1 MTLVM
6 ALALATSGDGC
17 LLVLAIIVPVIGMLL
32 SLVVGGR
39 HAERIALALMPV
51 GVGLALAIAVD
62 VWWRG
67 APLVYVLGDWTPPLG
82 IALRADGFS
91 AVMLVTAALVI
102 LAAAW
107 FARALFATPA
117 QVNEG
122 RAPLA
127 FWTLLQGLWAA
138 LNMVFVG
145 SDLFNLYVALELL
158 TFAAVPLVCLD
169 GRAETLRAALRYLL
183 FALIGSVFY
192 LLGVALLY
200 GAYGTFDIVLLAHR
214 IAGDPAVA
222 PAVFAAGGLMT
233 AGLLAKTAL
242 FPLHLW
248 LPPAHAN
255 APAPASAVLSAL
267 VVKGSFFLIV
277 RLWFDVMPGLATH
290 AATLLLGL
298 LGSGAIVFGSV
309 LALRQKRLKLL
320 IAYSTIAQIGYLFL
334 MFPLAAGSGP
344 WSADAWNGGIM
355 QALSHA
361 FAKAAMFLAAGLV
374 AESLGHDRIADLR
387 GAGRVMPVTMFA
399 FGLGGLS
406 LMGLPPSGGFAAKWL
421 LLQATVDRGAWLWAA
436 IMLIGGLLAGGYVY
450 RVVAPSFAE
459 AKIVVKSR
467 PARGR
472 EAIALALAAGAALL
486 GFVPPGFF
494 ALLQIGRGAVL
505 P

>member
-1 MTLVM
+1 M
-6 ALALATSGDGC
+6 ASVLTTSGGGY
-17 LLVLAIIVPVIGMLL
+17 LLVLAIIMPVIGMLL
-32 SLVVGGR
+32 SLVAGGR

-51 GVGLALAIAVD
+51 GVGLAVAIAVN

-102 LAAAW
+102 LAAAC
-107 FARALFATPA
+107 FACALFATPL
-117 QVNEG
+117 QVREA

-138 LNMVFVG
+138 LNMVFIG
-145 SDLFNLYVALELL
+145 GDLFNLYVALELL

-192 LLGVALLY
+192 LLGAALLY
-200 GAYGTFDIVLLAHR
+200 GAYGTLDIVLLAHR
-214 IAGDPAVA
+214 IGDDLTVA
-222 PAVFAAGGLMT
+222 PAVFVAGGLMT

-267 VVKGSFFLIV
+267 VVKASFFLIV

-290 AATLLLGL
+290 AVTMLLGA
-298 LGSGAIVFGSV
+298 LGSSAIVFGSV
-309 LALRQKRLKLL
+309 LALRQERLKLL

-334 MFPLAAGSGP
+334 MFPLAAGSEP
-344 WSADAWNGGIM
+344 WNAEAWTGGIM

-361 FAKAAMFLAAGLV
+361 LAKAAMFLAAGVV
-374 AESLGHDRIADLR
+374 AETLGHDRIADLR
-387 GAGRVMPVTMFA
+387 GVGRVMPLTIFA

-421 LLQATVDRGAWLWAA
+421 LLQATVDKGAWPWAA
-436 IMLIGGLLAGGYVY
+436 IVLAGGLLAGGYVY
-450 RVVAPSFAE
+450 RVIAPSLAE
-459 AKIVVKSR
+459 SEIAVKSR
-467 PARGR
+467 PSRGR
-472 EAIALALAAGAALL
+472 ETIALALAAGAALL
-486 GFVPPGFF
+486 GLAPPGFF
-494 ALLQIGRGAVL
+494 ALLQVGREAVL